1 VSVPAFSEITLC
13 TTGYIAVELANML
26 HGLGSEVHL
35 FVRHDKALRNF
46 DSMLN
51 SHLDA
56 AMKANGMLKRRHHIV

>member
-1 VSVPAFSEITLC
+1 
-13 TTGYIAVELANML
+13 ML

-56 AMKANGMLKRRHHIV
+56 AMKANGMLKRHHHIV